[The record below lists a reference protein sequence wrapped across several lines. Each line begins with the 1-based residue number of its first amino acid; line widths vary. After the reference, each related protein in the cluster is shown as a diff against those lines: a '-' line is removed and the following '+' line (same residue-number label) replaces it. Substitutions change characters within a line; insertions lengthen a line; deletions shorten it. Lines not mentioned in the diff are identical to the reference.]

1 MNATYT
7 VVKSNQDNVISQV
20 IMQREVLATIQE
32 KLPSIEQVESFED
45 PALVKNRIS
54 HERQLTANEAIK
66 ESMYQNEETMDRNE
80 EMQERINRTFAA
92 LDGTQEMWNV
102 FNDSF
107 ADLQSRVHNMLE
119 QRVEN

>member
-20 IMQREVLATIQE
+20 TMQREVLATIQE
-32 KLPSIEQVESFED
+32 KLPSLEHVESFED
-45 PALVKNRIS
+45 PALVKNRMS

-66 ESMYQNEETMDRNE
+66 ESMQQNEKTMARNE
-80 EMQERINRTFAA
+80 EMQERIKRTLAA
-92 LDGTQEMWNV
+92 LEGTQEMWNV

-107 ADLQSRVHNMLE
+107 SDLQSRVHNMLE